1 MRGVLWKAAP
11 VASALLSCMP
21 AARAADDDNTA
32 GSGLAE
38 VVVTAQKRAEN
49 LQDVPIAV
57 TAIGTQQLE
66 QMNVTHF
73 DDYVKMLPSVAFQSG
88 GPSFEHTFMRG
99 VAADAVV
106 NHSGSQPT
114 VGMYLDEQPV
124 TTIDGN
130 LNLHIYDIERVE
142 ALSGPQ
148 GTLYG
153 ASSESGTIRVITNK
167 PDLTGFKGGYN
178 LEGNTVDHGGTGYN
192 FEGFINIPLTSCAA
206 VRLVGWDQKDA
217 GYIDNVHGT
226 RTFSTGITSDN
237 ASLVKKDYND
247 VETKGGR
254 AALKVELN
262 DNWTILPQVM
272 GQVQDTNGNF
282 AFNPKIGDLQTVHYF
297 PETAHD
303 SWVQSSL
310 TIQGKISN
318 FDLVYSG
325 GYLTR
330 NTHETEDYTDYSLY
344 YDIAYGSAAN
354 FLDNKGNLINPSQ
367 YIVGRDHYT
376 KTNHEI
382 RVSSPTT
389 WPVRFTAGF
398 FIQRQVHEILQD
410 YEVPGGTAPLADALS
425 VPGWPGTYWL
435 TDQERVDRDKAVFTE
450 ASYDILD
457 NLTLNAGI
465 RYYTFDNTLQGF
477 YGFNASHGTGV
488 ALCQTP
494 FVPFHGA
501 PCQDLDART
510 TGSGNTPKIN
520 LTYKFDP
527 GKMVYATWSK
537 GFRPGG
543 INRNGGGKIP
553 PYRPDYLTN
562 YEIGWKTSWM
572 DNKVRWNG
580 ALFWEDWKNF
590 QFSYLGP
597 NALTII
603 TNAGSARIRGVE
615 SNIDYLV
622 LPGLTLSSGFSW
634 LEAKLTQ
641 DFVGDPS
648 LCDPTNPNYAQCPYN
663 GQPLTYEQ
671 FAPKGTAL
679 PIVPKFK
686 GNLTAR
692 YEFPIVGDLMGYAQ
706 ASELYVSQRSVDLRV
721 LAERQFHAMPAYAV
735 TDFNVGFTMKG
746 VTGEVYVN
754 NAFDRRAILNRFA
767 ECDALKC
774 GQVATYDVPNQPRTI
789 GVRFGQKF

>member
-1 MRGVLWKAAP
+1 MRGALWKAAP
-11 VASALLSCMP
+11 VASALLSCIS
-21 AARAADDDNTA
+21 AARAADDDTA
-32 GSGLAE
+32 ASTGLAE
-38 VVVTAQKRAEN
+38 VVVTATKRAEN
-49 LQDVPIAV
+49 LQDVPISV
-57 TAIGTQQLE
+57 QAIGTKQLE

-106 NHSGSQPT
+106 NHSGSEPT

-142 ALSGPQ
+142 SLSGPQ

-153 ASSESGTIRVITNK
+153 SSSESGTIRIITNK

-192 FEGFINIPLTSCAA
+192 FEGFINIPLTSWAA

-217 GYIDNVHGT
+217 GYIDNVHGSV
-226 RTFSTGITSDN
+226 TFPTSGITFDN
-237 ASLVKKDYND
+237 AKLVKKDYND

-254 AALKVELN
+254 AALKIELN

-282 AFNPKIGDLQTVHYF
+282 AFNPKIGDLETTHYF
-297 PETAHD
+297 PETVHD
-303 SWVQSSL
+303 SWVQSAL

-330 NTHETEDYTDYSLY
+330 NTHESQDYTDYSLF
-344 YDIAYGSAAN
+344 YDIAYGSGAS
-354 FLDNKGNLINPSQ
+354 FVDNNGNLINPAQ
-367 YIVGRDHYT
+367 YIIGRDHYT
-376 KTNHEI
+376 KTNHEF

-410 YEVPGGTAPLADALS
+410 YTVPGDGTPLGSVAPNDVS
-425 VPGWPGTYWL
+425 VPGWPGTIWL

-450 ASYDILD
+450 LAYDITSA
-457 NLTLNAGI
+457 LTLNAGI
-465 RYYTFDNTLQGF
+465 RYYTFDNTLKGF
-477 YGFNASHGTGV
+477 YGFNDTYSSHTGV
-488 ALCQTP
+488 AICGQP

-501 PCQDLDART
+501 PCTDLDART

-520 LTYKFDP
+520 LQYKLDP
-527 GKMVYATWSK
+527 DKMVYATWSK

-543 INRNGGGKIP
+543 INRNGGGKLP
-553 PYRPDYLTN
+553 PYKPDYLTN

-572 DNKVRWNG
+572 DKKLRWNG
-580 ALFWEDWKNF
+580 AFFWEDWKNF
-590 QFSYLGP
+590 QFSYLGE

-603 TNAGSARIRGVE
+603 TNAGSARIKGVE
-615 SNIDYLV
+615 TNIDYLPM
-622 LPGLTLSSGFSW
+622 PGLTLSGGFTW
-634 LEAKLTQ
+634 LQAKLTQ
-641 DFVGDPS
+641 TFCGDPTICS
-648 LCDPTNPNYAQCPYN
+648 APDFDPS
-663 GQPLTYEQ
+663 TYETY
-671 FAPKGTAL
+671 APKDTQL

-692 YEFPIVGDLMGYAQ
+692 YEFPIVGDMMGYAQ
-706 ASELYVSQRSVDLRV
+706 ASELYVSKRTVDLRT
-721 LAERQFHAMPAYAV
+721 LAEQQFGAMPAYAI
-735 TDFNVGFTMKG
+735 TDLNVGFTMKG
-746 VTGEVYVN
+746 VTGEVYVS

-767 ECDALKC
+767 ECDALVC
-774 GQVATYDVPNQPRTI
+774 GNLGVYDVPNQPRTI

>member
-1 MRGVLWKAAP
+1 MLWKAAP
-11 VASALLSCMP
+11 FASALLSCIP
-21 AARAADDDNTA
+21 AARAADDDSAANT
-32 GSGLAE
+32 GLAE
-38 VVVTAQKRAEN
+38 VVVTAQKRSEN
-49 LQDVPIAV
+49 LQDVPISVQAL
-57 TAIGTQQLE
+57 GGKQLE

-73 DDYVKMLPSVAFQSG
+73 DDYVKMLPSVAFQTG

-99 VAADAVV
+99 VASDAVV

-142 ALSGPQ
+142 SLSGPQ

-153 ASSESGTIRVITNK
+153 ASSESGTIRIITNK
-167 PDLTGFKGGYN
+167 PDLTGFKAGYD
-178 LEGNTVDHGGTGYN
+178 LEGNTVDHGGNGYN
-192 FEGFINIPLTSCAA
+192 FEGFVNIPLTSFAA

-217 GYIDNVHGT
+217 GYIDNVRGSI
-226 RTFSTGITSDN
+226 TFPTSGITFDN
-237 ASLVKKDYND
+237 AKLTKNNYND

-272 GQVQDTNGNF
+272 GQVQETNGNF
-282 AFNPKIGDLQTVHYF
+282 AYNPKVGDLETVHFF
-297 PETAHD
+297 PETVHD

-310 TIQGKISN
+310 TIQGKISD

-330 NTHETEDYTDYSLY
+330 NTHETQDYADYSLY
-344 YDIAYGSAAN
+344 YDVAYGSGAS
-354 FLDNKGNLINPSQ
+354 FVDNNGNLINPAQ
-367 YIVGRDHYT
+367 YIVGKDHYT
-376 KTNHEI
+376 KTNHEF
-382 RVSSPTT
+382 RVSTPAT
-389 WPVRFTAGF
+389 WPVRLTAGF
-398 FIQRQVHEILQD
+398 FIQRQVHEILQN
-410 YEVPGGTAPLADALS
+410 YTVPGDGDALGSIAPNDVS
-425 VPGWPGTYWL
+425 VPGWPGTIWL

-450 ASYDILD
+450 ASYDILS
-457 NLTLNAGI
+457 NLTVNAGI

-477 YGFNASHGTGV
+477 YGFNDTYSIHTGV
-488 ALCQTP
+488 VICQQP

-501 PCQDLDART
+501 PCQDLNART

-520 LTYKFDP
+520 LTYKLDP

-543 INRNGGGKIP
+543 INRNGGGKLP
-553 PYRPDYLTN
+553 PYKPDYLTN
-562 YEIGWKTSWM
+562 YEVGWKTSWL

-580 ALFWEDWKNF
+580 AFFWEDWKNF

-603 TNAGSARIRGVE
+603 TNAGSARIKGVE
-615 SNIDYLV
+615 TNADYLV
-622 LPGLTLSSGFSW
+622 MPGLTVSGGFSW
-634 LEAKLTQ
+634 LTAKLTNTFCGDQ
-641 DFVGDPS
+641 SICDAPDFDPATYS
-648 LCDPTNPNYAQCPYN
+648 TYA
-663 GQPLTYEQ
+663 TS
-671 FAPKGTAL
+671 GTPL

-692 YEFPIVGDLMGYAQ
+692 YEFPIAGDMIGHVQ
-706 ASELYVSQRSVDLRV
+706 ASELYVSQRPVDLRN
-721 LAERQFHAMPAYAV
+721 LPEQQFQSMPAYGV
-735 TDFNVGFTMKG
+735 TDFTVGFSMKG
-746 VTGEVYVN
+746 VTGEVYVD
-754 NAFDRRAILNRFA
+754 NAFDRRAVLNRFS
-767 ECDALKC
+767 ECDVGKC
-774 GQVATYDVPNQPRTI
+774 GQINIYDVPNQPRTI

>member
-1 MRGVLWKAAP
+1 MQGALWKAAP

-153 ASSESGTIRVITNK
+153 ASSESGTIRIITNK

-192 FEGFINIPLTSCAA
+192 FEGFINIPLTSWAA

-226 RTFSTGITSDN
+226 TTFSTGITSDN

-262 DNWTILPQVM
+262 DNWTVLPQVM

-282 AFNPKIGDLQTVHYF
+282 AFNPKIGDLQTAHYF

-344 YDIAYGSAAN
+344 YDHAYGSAAN
-354 FLDNKGNLINPSQ
+354 FLDNNGNLINPSQ

-501 PCQDLDART
+501 PCQDLNART

-543 INRNGGGKIP
+543 INRNGGGKLP

-562 YEIGWKTSWM
+562 YEVGWKTSWL

-580 ALFWEDWKNF
+580 AFFWEEWKDF
-590 QFSYLGP
+590 QFSYLGA

-603 TNAGSARIRGVE
+603 TNAGNARIRGVE

-622 LPGLTLSSGFSW
+622 MPGLTLSGGFSW

-641 DFVGDPS
+641 AFCGTPDVCANPN
-648 LCDPTNPNYAQCPYN
+648 DPTLAPSVAEQYAPS
-663 GQPLTYEQ
+663 
-671 FAPKGTAL
+671 GTPL

-692 YEFPIVGDLMGYAQ
+692 YEFPIAGDMNGYVQ
-706 ASELYVSQRSVDLRV
+706 ASELYVTQRTVDLRIP
-721 LAERQFHAMPAYAV
+721 AEKVFGPMPAYAV

-746 VTGEVYVN
+746 ITGEVYVN

>member
-1 MRGVLWKAAP
+1 
-11 VASALLSCMP
+11 
-21 AARAADDDNTA
+21 
-32 GSGLAE
+32 
-38 VVVTAQKRAEN
+38 
-49 LQDVPIAV
+49 
-57 TAIGTQQLE
+57 
-66 QMNVTHF
+66 
-73 DDYVKMLPSVAFQSG
+73 
-88 GPSFEHTFMRG
+88 
-99 VAADAVV
+99 VV
-106 NHSGSQPT
+106 NHSGSEPT

-192 FEGFINIPLTSCAA
+192 FEGFINIPLTSWAA

-217 GYIDNVHGT
+217 GYIDNVHQT
-226 RTFSTGITSDN
+226 ATFSTGITSDN
-237 ASLVKKDYND
+237 AKLVKKDYND

-254 AALKVELN
+254 AALKIELN
-262 DNWTILPQVM
+262 DTWTILPQVM

-282 AFNPKIGDLQTVHYF
+282 AFNPKIGDLQTAHYF
-297 PETAHD
+297 PETVHD
-303 SWVQSSL
+303 SWVQSAL

-330 NTHETEDYTDYSLY
+330 NTHETSDYADYSLF

-354 FLDNKGNLINPSQ
+354 FVDNNGNLINPSQ
-367 YIVGRDHYT
+367 YIVGRDHFT

-410 YEVPGGTAPLADALS
+410 YTVPGGTAPLSDDLS
-425 VPGWPGTYWL
+425 VPGWPGTIWL
-435 TDQERVDRDKAVFTE
+435 TDQERVDRDKAFFTE
-450 ASYDILD
+450 ASYDIID

-477 YGFNASHGTGV
+477 YGFSDNWSSHTGV
-488 ALCQTP
+488 AICQTP

-501 PCQDLDART
+501 PCQDLNART
-510 TGSGNTPKIN
+510 TGSGNTPRIN
-520 LTYKFDP
+520 LQYKFDP

-543 INRNGGGKIP
+543 INRNGGGKLP
-553 PYRPDYLTN
+553 PYKPDYLTN
-562 YEIGWKTSWM
+562 YEIGWKTTWM

-580 ALFWEDWKNF
+580 AFFWEDWKNF

-603 TNAGSARIRGVE
+603 TNAGSARIKGVE
-615 SNIDYLV
+615 TNIDYLV
-622 LPGLTLSSGFSW
+622 MPGLTLSGGFSW
-634 LEAKLTQ
+634 LDAKLTET
-641 DFVGDPS
+641 FCGDPTI
-648 LCDPTNPNYAQCPYN
+648 CAAPGFDPA
-663 GQPLTYEQ
+663 TYETY
-671 FAPKGTAL
+671 APKGTAL

-692 YEFPIVGDLMGYAQ
+692 YEFPIVGDMMGYAQ
-706 ASELYVSQRSVDLRV
+706 ASELYVSQRSVDLRT
-721 LAERQFHAMPAYAV
+721 LAEQQFHAMPAYAI
-735 TDFNVGFTMKG
+735 TDLNVGFTMKG
-746 VTGEVYVN
+746 ITGEVYVS
-754 NAFDRRAILNRFA
+754 NAFDRRAIQNRFA
-767 ECDALKC
+767 ECDALVC
-774 GQVATYDVPNQPRTI
+774 GSLGVYDVPNQPRTI